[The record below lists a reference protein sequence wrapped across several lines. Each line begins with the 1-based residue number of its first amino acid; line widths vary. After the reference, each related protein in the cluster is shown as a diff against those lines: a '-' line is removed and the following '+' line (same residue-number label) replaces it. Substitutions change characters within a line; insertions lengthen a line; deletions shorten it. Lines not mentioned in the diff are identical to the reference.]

1 MAAVALTAGLG
12 LLVVPGP
19 AEAGPARA
27 GLPGSLAILP
37 PGARVEAPLPASR
50 VVDAD
55 VALALPDP
63 AALSSFVAA
72 VSTPGSPHYRQYLS
86 AHRFAARF
94 GPSAATVGAVRA
106 WLASTGLSL
115 GPTSADGLLVPVHGP
130 APVVAAAFGTALEAV
145 RLASGAQA
153 YTDTVVP
160 SVPGGLAGA
169 VRGVIGLANVDP
181 WHSDLARAVSKATDL
196 APGGSGGSTVTRS
209 TADAVTADA
218 ASADAATAHA
228 ATADAAPQACA
239 AASNFAHRGG
249 PLTFTEAAAA
259 YGMSGLYPQ
268 GRIGAGVTVAVYELE
283 PFEQSD
289 IDGFEAC
296 YGIDN
301 QVRTVAVDGGA
312 GTGPGS
318 GESALDIEDLAA
330 MAPGADIVVYEG
342 PNNTTTGP
350 IDTLDRIATDDAA
363 QVVSSSW
370 GQCEAENTPTHG
382 GNASV
387 EADIFAEMAAQGQ
400 TMLAAS
406 GDSGSEDCWED
417 TIADRDTD
425 TTLAVDDPSSQP
437 DVTGVGG
444 TSLPSPTPS
453 SQDVWNDCQGAP
465 PACAEERFAGA
476 SGGGLSSVW
485 TMPAWQ
491 AEAGRGTINSFTSG
505 GPCGAPAGTYC
516 REVPDVAADADPA
529 TGYPIFWDGQW
540 NVVGGTSAAAPLWAA
555 LIALTDQ
562 GCAPTKAVGFAD
574 PALYRLGAAGSG
586 AFDDVTAGDNDLTD
600 TNAGD
605 YPATAGYDMATG
617 WGTPDGAAALA
628 ALQPAGGCP
637 AVEGI
642 DPSSGPLAGGSVV
655 SISGSDLA
663 GATAVHFGSLPA
675 TILADTA
682 TSVTVVAPAAPYSE
696 VVFVTVTTPN
706 GTSAAVAP
714 SRFAIGNPRNGLGY
728 WEVASDG
735 GLFAFG
741 DAQFYGSMGGRPLAA
756 PVVGVAATPDDHGY
770 WEVASDGGI
779 FAFGDAGFYGS
790 MGGQHLDQPIVGIA
804 PTPTGAGYWE
814 VASDGGIFAFGDAGF
829 YGSMGGRHL
838 DQPIV
843 GIAPTPTGAGYW
855 EVAADGGIFAFGERP
870 VLRLDGRS
878 APRPAHRGHRRH
890 PHRRRLLGGGQRR
903 RHLRLRRAPS
913 STARWAARPS
923 TARWSGRRPAP
934 TATATGRWPPTA
946 ASSPSATPPSSG
958 PPAGSAWR
966 PRWSVWPSPDPS
978 VAPRRPGAGPCSAR
992 GNGGSVRGCSPRTG
1006 SCWWRRWWPASPPWW
1021 PAPPRWC
1028 WWARC
1033 AGSSGPSR
1041 RCRWRPSRWCT
1052 RPARWST
1059 TRRPGWPGWRRCSK
1073 TPNR

>member
-1 MAAVALTAGLG
+1 MRRPRRRLAPMAAVALTAGLG

-301 QVRTVAVDGGA
+301 QLRTVAVDGGA

-318 GESALDIEDLAA
+318 GESALDIEDSAA

-342 PNNTTTGP
+342 PEQHNNRTDSTRSTGSPPTTP
-350 IDTLDRIATDDAA
+350 RRWS
-363 QVVSSSW
+363 VSSW

-382 GNASV
+382 
-387 EADIFAEMAAQGQ
+387 AERVG
-400 TMLAAS
+400 
-406 GDSGSEDCWED
+406 GSRHLRRDGRPGPDHVGRLRRLRFRGLLGPD

-425 TTLAVDDPSSQP
+425 TDIGGGRSSRANP
-437 DVTGVGG
+437 
-444 TSLPSPTPS
+444 TSPGSAGRRSRRPTPS
-453 SQDVWNDCQGAP
+453 AQDVWNDCQGASP
-465 PACAEERFAGA
+465 GLRRGALRRRLGWRPLVGLDDAG
-476 SGGGLSSVW
+476 L
-485 TMPAWQ
+485 
-491 AEAGRGTINSFTSG
+491 AGRGWTGNDQQLHLGATVRGPGRHLLPG
-505 GPCGAPAGTYC
+505 GA
-516 REVPDVAADADPA
+516 RRSADADPA

-540 NVVGGTSAAAPLWAA
+540 NVVGGTSGGRTA
-555 LIALTDQ
+555 LGRVDRPHRPGLRRHK
-562 GCAPTKAVGFAD
+562 GRGVRRP
-574 PALYRLGAAGSG
+574 
-586 AFDDVTAGDNDLTD
+586 
-600 TNAGD
+600 
-605 YPATAGYDMATG
+605 
-617 WGTPDGAAALA
+617 
-628 ALQPAGGCP
+628 
-637 AVEGI
+637 
-642 DPSSGPLAGGSVV
+642 GPLPPGG
-655 SISGSDLA
+655 G
-663 GATAVHFGSLPA
+663 GFG
-675 TILADTA
+675 
-682 TSVTVVAPAAPYSE
+682 
-696 VVFVTVTTPN
+696 
-706 GTSAAVAP
+706 
-714 SRFAIGNPRNGLGY
+714 
-728 WEVASDG
+728 
-735 GLFAFG
+735 
-741 DAQFYGSMGGRPLAA
+741 
-756 PVVGVAATPDDHGY
+756 GV
-770 WEVASDGGI
+770 
-779 FAFGDAGFYGS
+779 
-790 MGGQHLDQPIVGIA
+790 
-804 PTPTGAGYWE
+804 
-814 VASDGGIFAFGDAGF
+814 
-829 YGSMGGRHL
+829 
-838 DQPIV
+838 
-843 GIAPTPTGAGYW
+843 
-855 EVAADGGIFAFGERP
+855 
-870 VLRLDGRS
+870 
-878 APRPAHRGHRRH
+878 
-890 PHRRRLLGGGQRR
+890 RRRDGGGQRPD
-903 RHLRLRRAPS
+903 RHQRGRLPGHRRLRHGHRLGD
-913 STARWAARPS
+913 ARRRRRCWPPCSRPAAARPS
-923 TARWSGRRPAP
+923 RGSIRPR
-934 TATATGRWPPTA
+934 GRWPEGRW
-946 ASSPSATPPSSG
+946 SPSA
-958 PPAGSAWR
+958 
-966 PRWSVWPSPDPS
+966 
-978 VAPRRPGAGPCSAR
+978 GAI
-992 GNGGSVRGCSPRTG
+992 
-1006 SCWWRRWWPASPPWW
+1006 W
-1021 PAPPRWC
+1021 PAPPRC
-1028 WWARC
+1028 T
-1033 AGSSGPSR
+1033 SGRSR
-1041 RCRWRPSRWCT
+1041 RPSWR
-1052 RPARWST
+1052 
-1059 TRRPGWPGWRRCSK
+1059 
-1073 TPNR
+1073 TPPPR